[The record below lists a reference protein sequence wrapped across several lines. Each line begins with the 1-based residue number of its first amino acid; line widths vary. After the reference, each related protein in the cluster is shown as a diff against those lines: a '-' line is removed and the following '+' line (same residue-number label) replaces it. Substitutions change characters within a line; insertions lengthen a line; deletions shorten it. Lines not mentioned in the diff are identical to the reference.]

1 MSELKIVKDNCLI
14 DNFVF
19 NATELELQ
27 IINYAVAITN
37 PYWDNNDLVYRISI
51 PELVEIYGSKS
62 NNRAWQQYKDA
73 LLRLQIRTYS
83 YFQDDNKHTIPLI
96 KMVTENIKDKT
107 YLEFRFLEYIQNRIQ
122 NLKGLFT
129 KYDIDNISMF
139 SSRYAFML
147 YEFFKMK
154 ILQNDGIYH
163 QKISVEDFKLNLG
176 LENKYSIFRNLKLK
190 VLDISKAQINKHSDI
205 RMNYEVIKTGRTPT
219 HIKFTAQ
226 YKKGKEP
233 QVNLANQPE
242 TNIPELKVNQAPNNA
257 HLTKEKPVIDREI
270 SKQRLK
276 ELKENLGMKSK
287 ENQ

>member
-1 MSELKIVKDNCLI
+1 MSDLKIVKDNCLI

-51 PELVEIYGSKS
+51 PELVEIYGSKL

-107 YLEFRFLEYIQNRIQ
+107 YLEFRFSEYIQNRIQ

-154 ILQNDGIYH
+154 ILQNDGMYH
-163 QKISVEDFKLNLG
+163 QKISVEDFKINLG
-176 LENKYSIFRNLKLK
+176 LENKYSIFRNLKIK
-190 VLDISKAQINKHSDI
+190 VLDISKTQINRHSDI
-205 RMNYEVIKTGRTPT
+205 RVNYEVIKTGRTPT

-233 QVNLANQPE
+233 HVKLDNQPE
-242 TNIPELKVNQAPNNA
+242 TDILELEASQPHADA
-257 HLTKEKPVIDREI
+257 HLTKEKPVIDREMT
-270 SKQRLK
+270 KQRLK

-287 ENQ
+287 VKQ

>member
-1 MSELKIVKDNCLI
+1 MSDLKIIKDNCLI

-51 PELVEIYGSKS
+51 PELVKIYGSKS

-107 YLEFRFLEYIQNRIQ
+107 YLEFRFSEYIQNRIQ

-154 ILQNDGIYH
+154 ILQNNGIYH

-176 LENKYSIFRNLKLK
+176 LENKYSIFRNLKIK

-205 RMNYEVIKTGRTPT
+205 RVNYEVIKTGRTPT

-233 QVNLANQPE
+233 QAKLTDQVAKDIPDLKVDQTHVDVNLTQ
-242 TNIPELKVNQAPNNA
+242 
-257 HLTKEKPVIDREI
+257 EKPVVDREMT
-270 SKQRLK
+270 KQRLK

-287 ENQ
+287 VKQ